1 MICLALAAPAEA
13 TAAVKFPSGFLWGT
27 ANSAF
32 QTEAGGP
39 RVNADRRSDWW
50 VWVRDRDNIARG
62 RVTGDLP
69 EQGPGHWSVFR
80 RDLDLARRS
89 LHSNAYRMSIDWSR
103 IFPRSTASV
112 RVGRR
117 IDRGDLRR
125 LDRRA
130 NKRALRHYAAVLRG
144 IRRRR
149 MTAFVTLN
157 HFSLPTW
164 IHDAVAARRA
174 LAGVGPDAPLPTGFR
189 GGWLDRSTVAEFRK
203 YAAYL
208 AWKLGRLTDHWTPI
222 NEPLVVATNGYANIP
237 GVVAGNF
244 PPGAFTF
251 RGAITAVRNLER
263 ANTAAYDAVKRWD
276 RRARVGL
283 VQNLVA
289 FTPANPSRPLDVRG
303 ARHADYL
310 FNRLFLNAAVRGD
323 IDANADGRLERGERR
338 RHGRKADFVG
348 VNYYFRGRVTGL
360 SAPLSKTIP
369 VLDFGPS
376 TSYRT
381 PEMPSFPPC
390 PTTCSEFGS
399 EIFPAG
405 LRQVLRE
412 AGRYRLPVFITEN
425 GIADRDDDQRP
436 GYLVSHLL
444 TLRRAMRDR
453 VARVRGYLHWSLVD
467 NLEWSAGYVPRFGLY
482 SYDPRTLRRRA
493 RRSAR
498 LFGRIARTNSISSAD
513 ARRFGR

>member
-1 MICLALAAPAEA
+1 MS
-13 TAAVKFPSGFLWGT
+13 FPKGFLWGT

-50 VWVRDRDNIARG
+50 VWTHDRDNIDKQ

-69 EQGPGHWSVFR
+69 ERGPGHWSVFR

-89 LHSNAYRMSIDWSR
+89 LHSNAYRMSIEWSR
-103 IFPRSTASV
+103 IFPRSTASI

-117 IDRGDLRR
+117 IDRADLRR

-130 NKRALRHYAAVLRG
+130 SKPALRHYAAVLRG
-144 IRRRR
+144 IRRRG

-164 IHDAVAARRA
+164 LHDPVAARSA
-174 LAGVGPDAPLPTGFR
+174 LAGVGPDAALPRGFR
-189 GGWLDRSTVAEFRK
+189 GGWLDRSTATEFGK

-208 AWKLGRLTDHWTPI
+208 AWKLGGLADNWTPI
-222 NEPLVVATNGYANIP
+222 NEPLVVATNGYVNVP
-237 GVVAGNF
+237 GVLAGNF

-251 RGAITAVRNLER
+251 RGAITAVRNMER
-263 ANTAAYDAVKRWD
+263 GNTAAYDAVKRWD
-276 RRARVGL
+276 RRDADGDRRRARVGL

-289 FTPANPSRPLDVRG
+289 FTPADPAKPKDVTATG
-303 ARHADYL
+303 HADYL
-310 FNRLFLNAAVRGD
+310 FNRLFLNAALRGNVD
-323 IDANADGRLERGERR
+323 SDADGRLERGERR

-360 SAPLSKTIP
+360 DAPLSTSIP
-369 VLDFGPS
+369 ILDFLPS

-381 PEMPSFPPC
+381 PEMPSLPPC
-390 PTTCSEFGS
+390 PTSCSEFGS

-405 LRQVLRE
+405 LRQVLQT
-412 AGRYRLPVFITEN
+412 AGRYRLPVYITEN
-425 GIADRDDDQRP
+425 GIADRDDNQRP
-436 GYLVSHLL
+436 EYLVRHLVA
-444 TLRRAMRDR
+444 LRRAMRDR
-453 VARVRGYLHWSLVD
+453 VADVRGYLQWSLVD

-493 RRSAR
+493 RGSAR
-498 LFGRIARTNSISSAD
+498 LFGRIARANAIPSAD
-513 ARRFGR
+513 VRRFGN